1 MNEASSKYV
10 DNLAISKLLNEKLKK
25 VNHSPK
31 GSVFVPA
38 ERLFKNQNNILSFSK
53 IKYHTENAAFR
64 RIEIPSFESSMFYSE
79 NNTVYIYNYPAQN
92 AVGNILFA
100 HGLFDDNMM
109 NYNFLFKLLNNY
121 NLNVYFMTMPY
132 HFDRKPKESL
142 FSGEYFLSGDIFRT
156 QNAFKQAVLDIDAS
170 MQFIKKENS
179 LPILLVG
186 FSMGGCVSLRHY
198 ILKNQE
204 QPTFLI
210 NPVTD
215 FCEVLW
221 DSPLFVTIGKDL
233 IESGYDMNECKK
245 FFAEMDPSNFIDDS
259 FRSDKI
265 AMVYSCYDQVIS
277 EIKYRKFIN
286 RAGIKNIYAY
296 HSGHLNI
303 LRVPKLAKDIKEFG
317 EKVF

>member
-10 DNLAISKLLNEKLKK
+10 DNLAINKLLNEKLKK

-31 GSVFVPA
+31 HSVFVPA
-38 ERLFKNQNNILSFSK
+38 KGLFSNQNNVLSFSG
-53 IKYHTENAAFR
+53 IKYHTDNTTVR
-64 RIEIPSFESSMFYSE
+64 RIDIPSFESSTFYSE
-79 NNTVYIYNYPAQN
+79 NNTVYLYNYPAQN
-92 AVGNILFA
+92 AQANILFV

-109 NYNFLFKLLNNY
+109 NYSYLFKLLNSL

-156 QNAFKQAVLDIDAS
+156 QNAFKQAVLDIEAS
-170 MQFIKKENS
+170 FQFIRKENL

-198 ILKNQE
+198 ILKEQE

-233 IESGYDMNECKK
+233 IDSGYDMQECKK
-245 FFAEMDPSNFIDDS
+245 FFVEMDPSNFIDDS
-259 FRSDKI
+259 FKSDRI

-277 EIKYRKFIN
+277 EKKYSKFIN
-286 RAGIKNIYAY
+286 RAGIKNVYPY

-303 LRVPKLAKDIKEFG
+303 LRVPKLAKDIKEFT

>member
-31 GSVFVPA
+31 HSVFVPA
-38 ERLFKNQNNILSFSK
+38 KGLFSNQNNVLSFSR
-53 IKYHTENAAFR
+53 IKYHTDNNTVR
-64 RIEIPSFESSMFYSE
+64 RIDIPSFESSSFYSE
-79 NNTVYIYNYPAQN
+79 NNTLYLYNYPAQN
-92 AVGNILFA
+92 AQANILFV
-100 HGLFDDNMM
+100 HGLFDDNIM
-109 NYNFLFKLLNNY
+109 NYSYLFKLLNSL

-156 QNAFKQAVLDIDAS
+156 QNAFKQAVLDIEAS
-170 MQFIKKENS
+170 FQFIKKENL
-179 LPILLVG
+179 LPTLLVG

-198 ILKNQE
+198 ILKEQE

-233 IESGYDMNECKK
+233 IDSGYDMQECKK
-245 FFAEMDPSNFIDDS
+245 FFVEMDPSNFIDDG

-277 EIKYRKFIN
+277 EKKYSKFIN
-286 RAGIKNIYAY
+286 RAGIKNVYPY

-303 LRVPKLAKDIKEFG
+303 LRVPKLAKDIKEFA